1 MFRQHAIRFINIIA
15 IIIVSVGF
23 MSGIGESET
32 KLEMAIESQYQQQN
46 VSDLFLKGYFS
57 PQDCQLIEEKMDEW
71 GLKNVKYAFSNDYV
85 IDDDVIRIYYM
96 DLADVSVNKYNLV
109 DGRLP
114 QKDNEVLVERA
125 TVVIK
130 GYEIGE
136 RINLDLN
143 GAAATVE
150 VVGIIE
156 NPLIII
162 NKEEPSYIEGR
173 DHIDNVI
180 YFSTVP
186 PIVSDIYLTLEDRA
200 LFNSLSDA
208 YQTEIDSLK
217 ARITE
222 LLPNATVLGLA
233 ENYGISSILAY
244 ADKVGLIS
252 LVFVVFFL
260 LVTAL
265 VVFSNMTRLIDEE
278 RSQIACMK
286 TLGFTGR
293 QILLKYLLFIGL
305 ATLFGGAVAWPVGY
319 ALTAVIYKSFT
330 TRFLLPA
337 MPSGGMYLYFL
348 FAFAIILVSSLLVT
362 FFVGR
367 KTTKTKPAML
377 LIPKA
382 PSTGKKTLLE
392 RIPFIWNRLSFKY
405 KSSIRNVFLFKSRF
419 FMTVISVM
427 GSTILVLAGF
437 GLLDCVLKNAM
448 AAVISI
454 ISIAMIVFAGALCIL
469 VVYNIASISISE
481 RNREIA
487 TLKVLGYHNSEVVGY
502 IFREIFITNLIGAI
516 LGVPLGYAFLKY
528 VFSLVNMG
536 SISDVNWWTWIIAP
550 AVTLVFTAITM
561 LLLYRQIIK
570 TDMNAS
576 LKSVE

>member
-15 IIIVSVGF
+15 IIIVSIGF

-32 KLEMAIESQYQQQN
+32 KLELAIEGQYQQQN
-46 VSDLFLKGYFS
+46 VSDLFVKGYFS
-57 PQDCQLIEEKMDEW
+57 PQDCQLIEDKMDEW

-85 IDDDVIRIYYM
+85 MGDDVVRVYYM
-96 DLADVSVNKYNLV
+96 DMADVSVNKYNLV

-114 QKDNEVLVERA
+114 EKDNEVLVERA

-130 GYEIGE
+130 GYAIGE

-143 GAAATVE
+143 GALSTVE

-173 DHIDNVI
+173 DHVDNVI
-180 YFSTVP
+180 YFSAVP
-186 PIVSDIYLTLEDRA
+186 PVVSDIYLTLEDRT
-200 LFNSLSDA
+200 LFDSLSDE

-252 LVFVVFFL
+252 IIFVVFFL

-278 RSQIACMK
+278 RAQIACMK
-286 TLGFTGR
+286 TLGFTGG

-337 MPSGGMYLYFL
+337 MPSGGTYLYFL
-348 FAFAIILVSSLLVT
+348 FSFAIILVSAILVT

-367 KTTKTKPAML
+367 KTTRTKPATL

-382 PSTGKKTLLE
+382 PSAGKKTLLE
-392 RIPFIWNRLSFKY
+392 RIPFVWNRLSFKY

-419 FMTVISVM
+419 FMTVVSVM

-437 GLLDCVLKNAM
+437 ALLDCILNNTM
-448 AAVISI
+448 ASVISI
-454 ISIAMIVFAGALCIL
+454 ISIALIIFAGALCVL

-487 TLKVLGYHNSEVVGY
+487 TLKVLGYHNKEVVGY

-516 LGVPLGYAFLKY
+516 LGVPFGYLFLDY
-528 VFSLVNMG
+528 IFELVQIGNT
-536 SISDVNWWTWIIAP
+536 SDVNWWTWFIAP